1 MSIQQ
6 QNQTFL
12 GTKHNLDARA
22 NNPRI
27 KMLKNLVKILYDD
40 ISYEIINYIINLNN
54 LKAEEQT
61 LAEKLNLNYTQVRQ
75 SLIQMGKHGL
85 LISSEFKRKRN
96 EEEEEK
102 YQIMQRQNKYKTS
115 EWELND
121 KFYKIVKDR
130 FGDLNKKLETK
141 LKDRETLKFIC
152 PKCQNIYLLSK
163 AAHLEYQCSQCI
175 EKPKLIEHK
184 AE

>member
-1 MSIQQ
+1 MSINP
-6 QNQTFL
+6 QNP
-12 GTKHNLDARA
+12 NLLRSKLSLESRA

-40 ISYEIINYIINLNN
+40 ISYEILNYIINLNN
-54 LKAEEQT
+54 EKAEEQT

-75 SLIQMGKHGL
+75 SLIQMGKHGI
-85 LISSEFKRKRN
+85 LISSEFKRKKT
-96 EEEEEK
+96 EDEEEK
-102 YQIMQRQNKYKTS
+102 FQIHKQNKYKTS

-130 FGDLNKKLETK
+130 FGDLNKKLEKK
-141 LKDRETLKFIC
+141 LKDKETLKFIC
-152 PKCQNIYLLSK
+152 PKCQFVYLLDK
-163 AAHLEYQCSQCI
+163 AAHLGYQCSQCI
-175 EKPKLIEHK
+175 DKQKLIEHK

>member
-1 MSIQQ
+1 MSLQA
-6 QNQTFL
+6 QNPTFL
-12 GTKHNLDARA
+12 RPKLPLDTRA

-40 ISYEIINYIINLNN
+40 ISFEIINYIINLNN
-54 LKAEEQT
+54 EKAEEQT

-75 SLIQMGKHGL
+75 SLIQMGKHGI

-96 EEEEEK
+96 EEEDDK
-102 YQIMQRQNKYKTS
+102 IQMQKQNKYKTS

-130 FGDLNKKLETK
+130 FGDLSKKLENK
-141 LKDRETLKFIC
+141 LKDKETLKFIC
-152 PKCQNIYLLSK
+152 PKCQNTYLLSK

-175 EKPKLIEHK
+175 DKHKLIEHK